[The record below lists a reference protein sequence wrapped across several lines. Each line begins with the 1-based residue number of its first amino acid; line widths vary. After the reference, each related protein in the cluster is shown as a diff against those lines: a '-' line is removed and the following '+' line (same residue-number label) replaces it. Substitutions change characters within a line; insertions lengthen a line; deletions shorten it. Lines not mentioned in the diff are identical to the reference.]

1 MSRAFTKEDA
11 QHEGVMVVARAPLP
25 DDVENLVTPRGLALL
40 REEELDLRTELA
52 RARASGDEERLVAEL
67 EGALDELLHR
77 LSRAVVVDPA
87 ANDKSVV
94 RFGDSVTVRPAA
106 GGTAFTLTIVGVDEA
121 DPEEGLV
128 SFGAPI
134 AVELLGHRVGD
145 TVPQGVGGRVVEIVA
160 IE

>member
-40 REEELDLRTELA
+40 HEEEVQLRAELE
-52 RARASGDEERLVAEL
+52 RARAAGDQERLVAEL
-67 EGALDELLHR
+67 EGALDELLYR
-77 LSRAVVVDPA
+77 IGSAVAVDPA
-87 ANDKSVV
+87 SNDKAVV
-94 RFGDSVTVRPAA
+94 RFGDTVTVRPAT
-106 GGTAFTLTIVGVDEA
+106 GGASFELTIVGVDEA
-121 DPEEGLV
+121 EPEEGLV

-145 TVPQGVGGRVVEIVA
+145 RVPQGVGGREVEVVK

>member
-25 DDVENLVTPRGLALL
+25 DDVPNLVTPRGLSLL
-40 REEELDLRTELA
+40 HEEETDMRGELERLR
-52 RARASGDEERLVAEL
+52 SKGDEERRVAEL
-67 EGALDELLHR
+67 EGALDELLYR
-77 LSRAVVVDPA
+77 LGRAVVVDPA
-87 ANDKSVV
+87 VNDKTVV
-94 RFGDSVTVRPAA
+94 RFGDTVTVRP
-106 GGTAFTLTIVGVDEA
+106 GENGSTFQLTIVGVDEA
-121 DPEEGLV
+121 DPEAGLV

-145 TVPQGVGGRVVEIVA
+145 RVPQGVGRREVEVVA